1 MKKTIDLIEKVYDLK
16 SARFD
21 RGLNAK
27 TVFKLHENEGFLKLN
42 VEGDWCLK
50 VALSA
55 CSLFES
61 TKDLRCKP
69 SMRYCFS

>member
-1 MKKTIDLIEKVYDLK
+1 MKKTINLIEKFYDLK

-50 VALSA
+50 VALST
-55 CSLFES
+55 CSPFEL